1 MIKSAGTVI
10 QNLHSAA
17 AKMEEV
23 HDKAEGAETAL
34 TKARNYAE
42 KVVPC
47 MEAVADHCA
56 ELELM
61 VDDTQWPLPKFTE
74 LLFTR

>member
-1 MIKSAGTVI
+1 VI
-10 QNLHSAA
+10 QNLHIAA
-17 AKMEEV
+17 AKMEEI
-23 HDKAEGAETAL
+23 HDKAEGAKTAL
-34 TKARNYAE
+34 AKARDYAE

-47 MEAVADHCA
+47 METVAGCCA

-61 VDDTQWPLPKFTE
+61 VDDAQWPLPKFTE